1 MPQILRRKFETII
14 DPMKMREY
22 RIFAGPPALIIQFH
36 SLNYQFSVVK
46 IAFTMIGCL
55 FVPVKGKATY
65 MENRKRH
72 GVWMTALFMINCL

>member
-36 SLNYQFSVVK
+36 SLNYQFLVVK
-46 IAFTMIGCL
+46 IAFTVVGYI
-55 FVPVKGKATY
+55 FVPVKGKASY
-65 MENRKRH
+65 IEDRKRH
-72 GVWMTALFMINCL
+72 GVLMTALFMINCL